1 MLNILISWGSPFRA
15 IAVMIDSVAFT
26 LIDQAYNV
34 IVAFSSA
41 SLFKDETIQSV
52 MNNTYIVIGIFALF
66 RIAMLLVNA
75 IINPDKLN
83 EKGNGL
89 GNVLANLIVMF
100 VMLIMVPI
108 LFKEAYSLQET
119 IVSGNYI
126 QKIFLNSDSL
136 DNINPGDTMRSIAI
150 GSLITIDEEAQKQYK
165 AGNCSKNCNKAIE
178 SYNDMA
184 KKNNFE
190 FTKLGKYIG
199 VTIKDDDGNTV
210 YVYNYMFVLTFLC
223 GAAITY
229 VLFSFGIDIAVRMV
243 ELAILQILA
252 PMFIATYIDPK
263 SAKTGPFHK
272 WLTTVGK
279 TYASLFIKLA
289 ALSLMLLFVSLL
301 NGGLKQDI
309 HGFNKL
315 ILLFAILIFA
325 KKAPSWIG
333 GMIGVEGEGL
343 GGLGIGK
350 KLKDGLSLLDNPVTR
365 TAAGFA
371 GAAIGNRLAN
381 RRRTKALKKEA
392 GVDGRKNRRA
402 KKQEIMRD
410 GWTDKDGNKITGK
423 GAYSAYLKDKG
434 LNMGAKSMRNII
446 GMGNAMISGAKGGKD
461 AGNFIG
467 AIKGGVKASGE
478 FAHSKG
484 MNEQGL
490 ISKGMERVSG
500 IGQKMNQIAY
510 GSGADIYDKN
520 EEAKKIQNRKDWYT
534 EDALKRMGGAE
545 NKNLAGGT
553 GGVMDAITDANG
565 VRAITDDDAYA
576 MIRARGEGISVN
588 KIKYDGDGNLQIE
601 GISDLKK
608 YSSEARNMVTPTG
621 AAHLDELFNKSQ
633 TNVINEYKANQETI
647 NNGAQNL
654 NSTNETVSRL
664 LEGFG
669 AVRDGFSRN
678 AKTGAME
685 ITGVDGAG
693 IVIDPRNLKSSLN
706 GLEMKTNQDFLNAK
720 NEHGAGRMTDEAFRE
735 STERASRIQSFVNDI
750 RNDSS
755 ISQQMEIQSQL
766 TTTIDEIIERQKV
779 LKPTY
784 DYIGAEK
791 NENGNY
797 EPKPLTMEQKLE
809 KLALDQDKFSKR
821 VKGIEQK
828 KEESSK

>member
-263 SAKTGPFHK
+263 SSKTGPFHK

-402 KKQEIMRD
+402 KKQEIMSK
-410 GWTDKDGNKITGK
+410 GWPDKDGNTIKGK

-434 LNMGAKSMRNII
+434 LNMGAKSMRNLM

-478 FAHSKG
+478 FSHSKG
-484 MNEQGL
+484 MNEKG
-490 ISKGMERVSG
+490 IFSKAKDKVVGA
-500 IGQKMNQIAY
+500 GQKMNQIAY
-510 GSGADIYDKN
+510 GSGVDIYDRNDKA
-520 EEAKKIQNRKDWYT
+520 EKLKKAETYLTKEAFDKMGKDPGNGILGMGDLTKLNVKPADMGEVYALAAAKANGYSCSRDEKGNLIIKDSQERIQSNDALMTQGSKMYTPEGAANLEKAYNTYQTQALTDGMANAQYMNQLAQSISAMTESIGKIQIPGMSGSYQLSESNGGRK
-534 EDALKRMGGAE
+534 
-545 NKNLAGGT
+545 
-553 GGVMDAITDANG
+553 
-565 VRAITDDDAYA
+565 
-576 MIRARGEGISVN
+576 
-588 KIKYDGDGNLQIE
+588 IE
-601 GISDLKK
+601 LGKETLNDLKDMHTDLNTK
-608 YSSEARNMVTPTG
+608 KT
-621 AAHLDELFNKSQ
+621 AAEEEMK
-633 TNVINEYKANQETI
+633 KATNQETRQQYEQEMSVI
-647 NNGAQNL
+647 DSQIQAVNTKIAMKSQLKNASVELSNRQQQQEDYNRISKGITKEFETDKNGAYVL
-654 NSTNETVSRL
+654 DSEKTSK
-664 LEGFG
+664 
-669 AVRDGFSRN
+669 N
-678 AKTGAME
+678 AGK
-685 ITGVDGAG
+685 
-693 IVIDPRNLKSSLN
+693 
-706 GLEMKTNQDFLNAK
+706 
-720 NEHGAGRMTDEAFRE
+720 TDEEKKAML
-735 STERASRIQSFVNDI
+735 AS
-750 RNDSS
+750 
-755 ISQQMEIQSQL
+755 
-766 TTTIDEIIERQKV
+766 K
-779 LKPTY
+779 
-784 DYIGAEK
+784 AEK
-791 NENGNY
+791 
-797 EPKPLTMEQKLE
+797 LQKIV
-809 KLALDQDKFSKR
+809 DSFNP
-821 VKGIEQK
+821 QK
-828 KEESSK
+828 SNQ